1 MVKKRYFLR
10 YFIKTPNSIGN
21 RKEIENGKISAWKF
35 VFGNNEISLID
46 HIDGLFSDLL
56 VEANSMEEAERKS
69 KVFVENILNLI
80 DFSTSSASSS
90 AVLVNIYDASPNKLP
105 RREYKQ
111 IFYLPLKE
119 RNIFPLNEKAF
130 GEIFYCFNNFND
142 KKIIRAISWLRKG
155 HLEENCIDKFIA
167 FWTGL
172 EVINELLAD
181 KFNVPLDERKM
192 KCKKDDGSFQEIP
205 ITVGIRK
212 LFEEIKEKKLFK
224 EIRQT
229 RGKLLHG
236 GGSLDDNFVNKIKEY
251 NPIVRKALVF
261 GIGILQIDDKIIEQI
276 ISQRSKRYT
285 EKLKVIVKSHLIDFT
300 PPRLEEVGKQPRL
313 DLVDRDLLKRY
324 VKSDEELNLQ
334 ERIIFK
340 CINAKFE
347 GFTIELWG
355 EEDTSI
361 VNAQI
366 INVK

>member
-236 GGSLDDNFVNKIKEY
+236 GGSLDDNFVNKIKE
-251 NPIVRKALVF
+251 
-261 GIGILQIDDKIIEQI
+261 D
-276 ISQRSKRYT
+276 
-285 EKLKVIVKSHLIDFT
+285 
-300 PPRLEEVGKQPRL
+300 
-313 DLVDRDLLKRY
+313 
-324 VKSDEELNLQ
+324 
-334 ERIIFK
+334 
-340 CINAKFE
+340 
-347 GFTIELWG
+347 
-355 EEDTSI
+355 SI
-361 VNAQI
+361 WFF
-366 INVK
+366 